1 MSTQPQTEPQTDA
14 PTETGLNE
22 TTMNLIALGAAIG
35 ANAERA
41 FRAHQARLEA
51 LGVSKDDMIQAVNM
65 ALRVKGDPHQMMLAL
80 AESTLTEGGG
90 CCGGGGCCETEGK
103 EKGDCG
109 DDCACEAEGKAKG
122 DCGDDCGCAK

>member
-1 MSTQPQTEPQTDA
+1 MTTQTEPQA
-14 PTETGLNE
+14 EAGLAE
-22 TTMNLIALGAAIG
+22 ITLNLVALGAAVG

-41 FRAHQARLEA
+41 FRAHSSRLEA

-90 CCGGGGCCETEGK
+90 CCGGDCACEAEGK

-109 DDCACEAEGKAKG
+109 DG
-122 DCGDDCGCAK
+122 CGCS